1 MQPSCELNNNKF
13 YGNSHDDES
22 CDINSVTENNN
33 LDEFFQ
39 FVEKWRSNRIAGNK
53 KIEDIFR
60 NSSCKSFSLGIS
72 QFFFS
77 LLSRK
82 C

>member
-1 MQPSCELNNNKF
+1 MQPSCELNNKF

-22 CDINSVTENNN
+22 CDINNSVTENNN

-72 QFFFS
+72 QFSF
-77 LLSRK
+77 
-82 C
+82 